1 MRILKPNSLLGA
13 LLVFAV
19 LLFQPL
25 SADAQCMVSSV
36 STGSGITGGM
46 NYNYVIKYLS
56 SSNTCSLTM
65 QMNVIS
71 CAPSAPG
78 YGDALT
84 ASAYTVTISPSCGW
98 SCGCGPVVIDS
109 TDGLPVEL
117 MGFSIE
123 AEVEK
128 G

>member
-25 SADAQCMVSSV
+25 SADAQCMTF
-36 STGSGITGGM
+36 STSIGGGTT
-46 NYNYVIKYLS
+46 YNYVVKYLS
-56 SSNTCSLTM
+56 SSYVCNLTM
-65 QMNVIS
+65 SMNVIA
-71 CAPSAPG
+71 CNPSAAATRSLLSAS
-78 YGDALT
+78 ALT
-84 ASAYTVTISPSCGW
+84 ASTNPSCGW